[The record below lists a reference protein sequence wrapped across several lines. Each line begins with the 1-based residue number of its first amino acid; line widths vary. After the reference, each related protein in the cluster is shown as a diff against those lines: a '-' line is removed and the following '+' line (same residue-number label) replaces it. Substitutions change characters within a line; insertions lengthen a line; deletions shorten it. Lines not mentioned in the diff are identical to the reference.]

1 MATREGIYVG
11 GHEIVRRYVGD
22 KIVWQKKVYN
32 AILERYSVIL
42 VSQSDGLSLI
52 FSVCQSI
59 ISENFPRYLSNG
71 KIKLDDT
78 EALFSS
84 MQGGVTDNRI
94 AGNFYHLKVTF
105 LSETDKNKFERG
117 RYPGSKITIFEKTYR

>member
-22 KIVWQKKVYN
+22 KIVWQKKIYN

-42 VSQSDGLSLI
+42 VSQSDRLSLI
-52 FSVCQSI
+52 FSVSQSI
-59 ISENFPRYLSNG
+59 ISENFPRHLSNG

-78 EALFSS
+78 EALFSY
-84 MQGGVTDNRI
+84 MQGGVTDNRF
-94 AGNFYHLKVTF
+94 AGNFYHIKVTF
-105 LSETDKNKFERG
+105 LSETDKNKFETG
-117 RYPGSKITIFEKTYR
+117 RYPSSKITIFEKTYR